1 VRFVQNFTVR
11 TKHLGQKKAVKRICT
26 TNARNTF
33 VVFQDR
39 QMSVEEYFHLS
50 ALAFVLN
57 RAMTKW
63 FVCRVPGRAVTL
75 RRQHACRRSRP

>member
-1 VRFVQNFTVR
+1 VQSLTVR

-33 VVFQDR
+33 VVFQDQ

-50 ALAFVLN
+50 AS
-57 RAMTKW
+57 
-63 FVCRVPGRAVTL
+63 PS
-75 RRQHACRRSRP
+75 Q